1 METRIQDIEI
11 PVGVSNCAS
20 MVRVR
25 VRQFHPLSRI
35 TSMCSVLWKYI
46 MGRLLSP
53 LPALC
58 AFSPWMV
65 GTNLGSRFV
74 LRIWMDA
81 TLSSGTIGLV
91 LSVQHTVRR
100 EERT

>member
-20 MVRVR
+20 MVRAR

-35 TSMCSVLWKYI
+35 TSMCRVLWKYI

-74 LRIWMDA
+74 LRIWTDA
-81 TLSSGTIGLV
+81 VKEESEDESELKEHDSGGLC
-91 LSVQHTVRR
+91 
-100 EERT
+100 E